1 MITIY
6 DVAKEA
12 NVSAMTV
19 SRVINNTGKISHAT
33 RERVRAVMKDLNYF
47 PNHTA
52 RSLVLQETKTL
63 FLLIS
68 DISNPFYTIVARGA
82 EDAANEFGYKLL
94 FGNSDEQIE
103 KEKNYIHTILST
115 RVDGV
120 IMSPASDLSHEHLE
134 ELQQHRVPFVLIDR
148 DVPHI
153 HCDTV
158 TGDCFTGAIHAIDSL
173 VQLGHTKI
181 AMING
186 PTNVSSARNRRN
198 GFIAGYA
205 KNNLEYRHDYLF
217 ETSFRQTAKQ
227 NIIEN
232 WLLALDERPTAVIA
246 GNNVLAVEMMKLCEK
261 LNLSIPEHLS
271 LVSFDEITPYS
282 EGEQFL
288 SVIKQPAYEFGY
300 KAASLLIDRLIDD
313 KQTAP
318 EVTQITLPTKL
329 TFRRSVGA
337 IKEMQAHTNN

>member
-19 SRVINNTGKISHAT
+19 SRVINNTGKISTST
-33 RERVRAVMKDLNYF
+33 RERVKAVMKELNYF

-52 RSLVLQETKTL
+52 RSLVLQQTKTL

-68 DISNPFYTIVARGA
+68 DICNPFYTIAARGA

-103 KEKNYIHTILST
+103 KEKNYIYTILST

-120 IMSPASDLSHEHLE
+120 IMSPTSDLSYEHLE
-134 ELQQHRVPFVLIDR
+134 ELQHHRVPFVLIDR

-158 TGDCFTGAIHAIDSL
+158 VGDSFTGAINAVDAL
-173 VQLGHTKI
+173 VQHGHKKI

-205 KNNLEYRHDYLF
+205 KNQLDYRQDYLL
-217 ETSFRQTAKQ
+217 ETSFRHISKQ

-232 WLLALDERPTAVIA
+232 WYNSLDEKPTAIIA
-246 GNNVLAVEMMKLCEK
+246 GNNVLAVETIKFCK
-261 LNLSIPEHLS
+261 QFNINIPEQLS
-271 LVSFDEITPYS
+271 VISFDEITPYHD
-282 EGEQFL
+282 GEQFL
-288 SVIKQPAYEFGY
+288 SVVSQPAYHFGY
-300 KAASLLIDRLIDD
+300 KAATLLIKRLTDNN
-313 KQTAP
+313 KSS
-318 EVTQITLPTKL
+318 EVTQITMPTELILRQSVNSNVL
-329 TFRRSVGA
+329 TMLS
-337 IKEMQAHTNN
+337 KT